1 MSRRLNRLMR
11 TELERAESYDEWKAF
26 ALRKDMLDGAD
37 IWKVK
42 DRTTLYDYSAIRKR
56 VDVYR
61 ERRVRGDDQ
70 GLLFALNEGIHGNMG
85 GMGHSELYKRATFGT
100 KQLINDY
107 VDEVV
112 SALDYLASDAVDAIS
127 LEQKLE
133 FFRRAS
139 HCYGRSALMLSG
151 SGSLFY
157 FHLGV
162 VKALWEQDLLPS
174 VISGASGGAI
184 VAAVVGCHSNGDLA
198 RIFEPDLLRMEVE
211 REQRLN
217 NRRGISRFN
226 RLSAGAVR
234 EFFDRLIPDLTFQEA
249 SELTGVHINVSIAP
263 AEKHQKSRLLN
274 DIASP
279 NVTIREALMASSA
292 LPGFYPPVIL
302 AAKDQAGNR
311 KPYLPSHKWID
322 GSVSDDLPIRR
333 VMRLYGVNHT
343 IVSQTNPVALPF
355 ISQSKSSSNWGLIK
369 HTMRKTSKDWA
380 LLSARLIDS
389 NAKNQGALGRMLTLG
404 SSVLAQTYTGD
415 INILPP
421 RRIQNPMYLLVD
433 RSNEEIMDMISS
445 GERATWPQIERI
457 RIQTCISRR
466 LDNIIRK
473 LETSLIETSSR
484 KQSAKRRRA

>member
-1 MSRRLNRLMR
+1 
-11 TELERAESYDEWKAF
+11 
-26 ALRKDMLDGAD
+26 
-37 IWKVK
+37 
-42 DRTTLYDYSAIRKR
+42 
-56 VDVYR
+56 
-61 ERRVRGDDQ
+61 
-70 GLLFALNEGIHGNMG
+70 
-85 GMGHSELYKRATFGT
+85 
-100 KQLINDY
+100 
-107 VDEVV
+107 
-112 SALDYLASDAVDAIS
+112 
-127 LEQKLE
+127 
-133 FFRRAS
+133 
-139 HCYGRSALMLSG
+139 MLSG

-184 VAAVVGCHSNGDLA
+184 VAAIVGCHSDGDLS
-198 RIFEPDLLRMEVE
+198 RIFEPNPLRMEVE
-211 REQRLN
+211 REQGLKH
-217 NRRGISRFN
+217 RRGMT
-226 RLSAGAVR
+226 RLSRLPVEAVR

-249 SELTGVHINVSIAP
+249 SDLTGIHINVSIAP
-263 AEKHQKSRLLN
+263 AEMHQKSRLLN

-292 LPGFYPPVIL
+292 LPGFYPPVTL
-302 AAKDQAGNR
+302 AARDQDGNR

-355 ISQSKSSSNWGLIK
+355 IGQSNASSSWGLIK
-369 HTMRKTSKDWA
+369 QTLRKTSKDWA
-380 LLSARLIDS
+380 LLTARLIDRTAKS
-389 NAKNQGALGRMLTLG
+389 NGPVGRMLTLG

-421 RRIQNPMYLLVD
+421 RRVQNPVYLLVE
-433 RSNEEIMDMISS
+433 RSNEEIMDMIRS

-466 LDNIIRK
+466 LDRIIRK
-473 LETSLIETSSR
+473 LDSSLIEKSGH
-484 KQSAKRRRA
+484 KKAARRRTG